1 MTMDQEY
8 RIWQWR
14 WCDNCWQCLTL
25 QPSRSVADEIAS
37 KLVDQLGVP
46 QEWIVVVADHMPE
59 PAPLTFED
67 IVKRKGQGY
76 RIERT
81 KSK

>member
-14 WCDNCWQCLTL
+14 WYDNCWHCLTL
-25 QPSRSVADEIAS
+25 QPNQTVADEIAS

-46 QEWIVVVADHMPE
+46 QEWIVVVPNHMPP
-59 PAPLTFED
+59 PAPLTFDD
-67 IVKRKGQGY
+67 IVKLADQLQVARG
-76 RIERT
+76 
-81 KSK
+81 